1 MSTYIHNVPGRMRV
15 KIPHMKRNQSSAEEL
30 QRILN
35 QIEGIDSTAVNTLT
49 GSIVINYD
57 SRLIGPNRIL
67 NALKDRGY
75 VDPSKAM
82 MTNDDV
88 IESAVSKAGG
98 FLGKALLGLL
108 VEKTFE
114 GSALSLL
121 TVLI

>member
-1 MSTYIHNVPGRMRV
+1 MSTYIHNVPGRLRV
-15 KIPHMKRNQSSAEEL
+15 RIPHMKRSQSTAEEL

-35 QIEGIDSTAVNTLT
+35 QIEGVDSTAVNTLT

-57 SRLIGPNRIL
+57 HRLTGPNRIL
-67 NALKDRGY
+67 NALRLKGY
-75 VDPSKAM
+75 VDPSM
-82 MTNDDV
+82 GTTTTDEV
-88 IESAVSKAGG
+88 IENAVSKAGG
-98 FLGKALLGLL
+98 VLGKALLGLL

>member
-67 NALKDRGY
+67 NALKDKGY

-98 FLGKALLGLL
+98 VLGKALLGLL